1 MAIDYTGF
9 GQSRGGAVG
18 QTLGQGFA
26 QIAAN
31 LPSPE
36 ERTQER
42 FSKYFNKL
50 DMSMNPVF
58 EVSADGTMS
67 FQGVTV
73 VLHADMVYGKTLAM
87 SDLGQTDDSMVQSM
101 ATRASA
107 TITGRT
113 AVPVEIALSN
123 GETLSISNSSSSTY
137 IDGYNMIIIPEAG

>member
-1 MAIDYTGF
+1 MAAQVLSGSGNVSYTNST
-9 GQSRGGAVG
+9 GQNVRVVINYLKNI
-18 QTLGQGFA
+18 T
-26 QIAAN
+26 
-31 LPSPE
+31 
-36 ERTQER
+36 
-42 FSKYFNKL
+42 
-50 DMSMNPVF
+50 
-58 EVSADGTMS
+58 ADGTMS

-101 ATRASA
+101 ATRANA

-137 IDGYNMIIIPEAG
+137 IEGYNMIIIPEAG

>member
-1 MAIDYTGF
+1 MAAQVLSGSGNVSYTNST
-9 GQSRGGAVG
+9 GQNVRVVINYLKNI
-18 QTLGQGFA
+18 T
-26 QIAAN
+26 
-31 LPSPE
+31 
-36 ERTQER
+36 
-42 FSKYFNKL
+42 
-50 DMSMNPVF
+50 
-58 EVSADGTMS
+58 ADGTMS

-87 SDLGQTDDSMVQSM
+87 SDLGTNDASMVQRM
-101 ATRASA
+101 TTRASA